1 MTPRSDIVA
10 VFFVASPLHYLAA
23 RRVALDHE
31 AGHRCVIVPYRPNA
45 RRFIQSGDWDAVA
58 YAPWPRFDPLPGA
71 FGRLR
76 RLQSNIGTVADVIG
90 PCTEIRLHSPVYDT
104 EAVNYYLRAL
114 PRRCG
119 ASVMRARILPDGLMN
134 VARQPLGPLR
144 EAVQWLRKLRRLAAP
159 ELDYWCFRGDRT
171 GAEAPFVDRI
181 YTLAGFPHDY
191 PAERT
196 VELAPLTQSQCDGT
210 GSSAIVIGQPLEAL
224 GVISQADHDTT
235 RDEIAQWCR
244 ERGIQDVVY
253 KGHPR
258 DGRDEFRPAGSR
270 KIELEVPL
278 EVHLAQTPYRAVL
291 GVNSTALFLARQIC
305 GPGTEV
311 VSFGTDR
318 IRTQVPRQHQA
329 SRELMD
335 RLGIER
341 R

>member
-1 MTPRSDIVA
+1 MNAGRDVVA

-31 AGHRCVIVPYRPNA
+31 ANSRRVIVPYRPDA
-45 RRFIQSGDWDAVA
+45 RRFIDASDWDAVA

-76 RLQSNIGTVADVIG
+76 RLKQNIATVAAAVG
-90 PCTEIRLHSPVYDT
+90 PCAEIRLHSPVFDT

-119 ASVMRARILPDGLMN
+119 AGTMHARILPDGLMN
-134 VARQPLGPLR
+134 IARHPLGPVR
-144 EAVQWLRKLRRLAAP
+144 EAAQWLRKLRRLAAP

-171 GAEAPFVDRI
+171 AAEAPFVDRI

-191 PAERT
+191 PRGRT
-196 VELAPLTQSQCDGT
+196 VELAPLMQRRSDDS
-210 GSSAIVIGQPLEAL
+210 GSSAIVIGQPLQAL
-224 GVISQADHDTT
+224 GVMSQADHDAT
-235 RDEIAQWCR
+235 RDEIARWCL
-244 ERGIQDVVY
+244 ERGIDDIVY

-258 DGRDEFRPAGSR
+258 DGRDEFRPAGAR
-270 KIELEVPL
+270 KIELDVPL
-278 EVHLAQTPYRAVL
+278 EVHLSQTPYRAVL

-305 GPGTEV
+305 APSTAV

-318 IRTQVPRQHQA
+318 IRTQVPQQHQA
-329 SRELMD
+329 SREMMD